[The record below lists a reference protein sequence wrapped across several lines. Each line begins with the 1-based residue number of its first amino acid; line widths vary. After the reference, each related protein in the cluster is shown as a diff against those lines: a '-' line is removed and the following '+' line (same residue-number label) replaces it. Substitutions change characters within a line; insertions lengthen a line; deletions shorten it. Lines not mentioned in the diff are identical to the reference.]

1 MRLLSYN
8 IRFGGTGREEGLAK
22 AIRSVDPDVVLLQE
36 AYDPQVVRA
45 LAGSCELPHHGAI
58 RGHSTAYLS
67 RLEIAHHAW
76 HEVRWA
82 RRRYLELVLAESRTR
97 LYGVHLSAV
106 HSNLTERRRWWELRE
121 LLRNIREHHKG
132 PHLIAGDFNTLAP
145 GEKLDIGK
153 LPVRLRWFIYLT
165 GKQIRFITLQ
175 QMADAGY
182 IDSYRSLHPDDPGFT
197 FPAEDPHVRLDY
209 VFLPGHM
216 RSQIKSCTV
225 VREAPIASDHL
236 PLLAEIDLPR

>member
-8 IRFGGTGREEGLAK
+8 IRFGGAGREDPISR
-22 AIRSVDPDVVLLQE
+22 AIQSVDPDIVLLQE
-36 AYDPQVVRA
+36 AYDPQVVRT
-45 LAGSCELPHHGAI
+45 LAQRCDLPHHGAI

-76 HEVRWA
+76 REVRFA
-82 RRRYLELVLAESRTR
+82 RRRYLELVLAQSRLR
-97 LYGVHLSAV
+97 IYGVHLSAV

-121 LLRNIREHHKG
+121 LLRNIKEHQKG
-132 PHLIAGDFNTLAP
+132 PHVIAGDFNTLAP
-145 GEKLDIGK
+145 GEKLNIEK

-182 IDSYRSLHPDDPGFT
+182 LDSFRTLYPDQTGFT

-216 RSQIKSCTV
+216 RSNLRECKV
-225 VREAPIASDHL
+225 VTGAPIGSDHL
-236 PLLAEIDLPR
+236 PLLAEIDGAG